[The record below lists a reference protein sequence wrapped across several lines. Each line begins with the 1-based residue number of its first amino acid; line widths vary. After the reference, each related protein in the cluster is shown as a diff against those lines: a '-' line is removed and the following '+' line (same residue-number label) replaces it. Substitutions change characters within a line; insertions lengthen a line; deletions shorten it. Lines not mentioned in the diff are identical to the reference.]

1 MTTTVTTHSTSGHV
15 SMMGNTVT
23 TGTSCDS
30 AIMGPQVSTSSVSSM
45 SGLLNSRNL
54 VQDEKLVVATLAT
67 LDSGNPSNLIKQD
80 LKWIIQSRR
89 KAEGKAELQV
99 EFKKPVKDELTS
111 EELVKRAR
119 RRELNRLAARR
130 SREKGQKRK
139 DMLVEEIRKLQS
151 QNSELINLLGGLTEQ
166 RNNIIDTLRQ
176 HMKQCS
182 DYQATQNAAVGMSQR
197 VLEMLGFPS
206 SSSLPHDIPGVS
218 GLYISTEDLSPTT
231 SQSLSPSI
239 IIKEERFSYSSS
251 PSSPVIVG
259 LSGKPLIAAEPL
271 RPVKAMIKVEDSP
284 PLLSPCVFH
293 PSSSPSA
300 TFSKSAISKISPF
313 ENSLLLEPQLNLA
326 KRRSSTQILEPPPP
340 PSSVESESSYES
352 EYPQYKHKLM
362 KHRKQS
368 TFSSDFTKPSSLG
381 VRYNRV
387 ANSANL
393 NLFISADV
401 GGRIDNLDRP
411 LDLAVK
417 KRSSS
422 VCIDKEEDTRSTD
435 TWPLSG
441 SCMGLAGR
449 GIERRWSVDDH
460 HSISQPLNLSRE
472 SFDEDIS
479 LSSSSSNLPAPS
491 GSQYSGY
498 IVEPYS

>member
-1 MTTTVTTHSTSGHV
+1 
-15 SMMGNTVT
+15 
-23 TGTSCDS
+23 
-30 AIMGPQVSTSSVSSM
+30 
-45 SGLLNSRNL
+45 
-54 VQDEKLVVATLAT
+54 
-67 LDSGNPSNLIKQD
+67 
-80 LKWIIQSRR
+80 
-89 KAEGKAELQV
+89 
-99 EFKKPVKDELTS
+99 
-111 EELVKRAR
+111 
-119 RRELNRLAARR
+119 
-130 SREKGQKRK
+130 
-139 DMLVEEIRKLQS
+139 
-151 QNSELINLLGGLTEQ
+151 
-166 RNNIIDTLRQ
+166 
-176 HMKQCS
+176 MKQCS

-259 LSGKPLIAAEPL
+259 LSGKPLIAAEPI
-271 RPVKAMIKVEDSP
+271 RPVKAIIKVEDSP

-313 ENSLLLEPQLNLA
+313 ETSLLLEPQLNLA
-326 KRRSSTQILEPPPP
+326 KRRSSMQILDPPPP

-368 TFSSDFTKPSSLG
+368 TFSSDFTKPSSLS
-381 VRYNRV
+381 VRSNRV
-387 ANSANL
+387 ALERSFSFPCSTSETRSTLEPPSPSSYVCHVTPSDSSSLYLA
-393 NLFISADV
+393 SDV
-401 GGRIDNLDRP
+401 GGRMDNLDRP

-422 VCIDKEEDTRSTD
+422 VCIEKEDSRSTD

-441 SCMGLAGR
+441 SCMGLSAR